1 MTPQTDADPEG
12 SAGRV
17 PDGAT
22 VGGETSETDNQ
33 ETYSAAYVKA
43 LRAEAGAYHKEL
55 SALKKAETERQ
66 AQAKAAEEQQLAAQQ
81 KWQEL
86 AQKREGE
93 LAQAA
98 ADAKAKGEALERYQA
113 TVAKLLE
120 ERRKAVPKHVLP
132 LLDRLDPAEQLAYIA
147 EHEAEFT
154 KAAPGAGFAPPKRS
168 APASAPATGRPI
180 TL

>member
-1 MTPQTDADPEG
+1 VTAQTDADPEG

-22 VGGETSETDNQ
+22 VGGETSDTDNQ

-43 LRAEAGAYHKEL
+43 LRAEAGSYHKEL
-55 SALKKAETERQ
+55 SALKKAEAERQ
-66 AQAKAAEEQQLAAQQ
+66 AQTKAAEEQQLAAQQ

-93 LAQAA
+93 LAKAE

-113 TVAKLLE
+113 TVVKLLE

-132 LLDRLDPAEQLAYIA
+132 LLDRLDPVDQLAYIA
-147 EHEAEFT
+147 EHEADLV
-154 KAAPGAGFAPPKRS
+154 KAAPGAGFTPPKRS